1 MNAQSTLWKKRSK
14 LLALF
19 LVLTLL
25 IVGTAGCSCASS
37 LLPGSDD
44 AKQNSS
50 SSKSSRDDEEEEE
63 DEDEEDEEDESQED
77 NESEG
82 SSRRS
87 QEVVH
92 REDPTACQEA
102 LKAFLDAY
110 QAKDP
115 SANVFLING
124 GEESL
129 TYNGFQGMLASSFT
143 YEVGDVDMSD
153 TVPYVSVVITNT
165 DFKAILEN
173 YLGSLDSGH
182 TTLADTDSKK
192 EVSQDQIV
200 EDLTALLEAESRPE
214 RTFTCLVPVYYLNE
228 EDGLKIEMT
237 QDLSNALTGGFAEFV
252 SNYLW
257 ESAGDG
263 SDAE

>member
-1 MNAQSTLWKKRSK
+1 
-14 LLALF
+14 
-19 LVLTLL
+19 
-25 IVGTAGCSCASS
+25 
-37 LLPGSDD
+37 
-44 AKQNSS
+44 
-50 SSKSSRDDEEEEE
+50 
-63 DEDEEDEEDESQED
+63 
-77 NESEG
+77 
-82 SSRRS
+82 
-87 QEVVH
+87 
-92 REDPTACQEA
+92 
-102 LKAFLDAY
+102 
-110 QAKDP
+110 
-115 SANVFLING
+115 
-124 GEESL
+124 
-129 TYNGFQGMLASSFT
+129 
-143 YEVGDVDMSD
+143 MSD